1 MNLIES
7 NISNILADIKR
18 LMVIVDNNYMTIKN
32 KIGNVIVVCVCL

>member
-18 LMVIVDNNYMTIKN
+18 LMVIVDNNYMTIK
-32 KIGNVIVVCVCL
+32 IRLEM